1 MSNAFSNFIAQE
13 QESIKSANF
22 GGEVERYKPKRDII
36 RLDKKNTSIYVRIL
50 PGIKSQD
57 NPEGIKFS
65 SGFRNVFLNYKK
77 SDGQVKSSG
86 LTLPVGESVLD
97 RFISQWL
104 ENNVQFNQ
112 YNQKPSL
119 RYYINVIP
127 LQVQDRN
134 FIQTQDQQGS
144 LNVHP
149 MEITKTLYEALLE
162 KLKDDFLVPTD
173 DSNLS
178 FISENHAFPVRLYR
192 TGEKTDTTYHV
203 EVYRG
208 LDLGQLPNGWEQ
220 ECSDLKEMTKP
231 TEESIPSFVNYIIN
245 SLNGTENTTK
255 NFDFEDDFGNSNQPE
270 LTQEQVDNQ
279 VPFNMQQPP
288 QQDFN
293 QFQQAPTQ
301 TQPQPNQQSNNPFAN
316 FNPNELDD
324 TQVPFPTQEPQQ
336 QQQPVNTQP
345 VQNQQPTQNVQQPQP
360 QQEQPS
366 IPKEQQ
372 QQAQQ
377 KQSQPKP
384 VDDILSGMDLGL

>member
-1 MSNAFSNFIAQE
+1 
-13 QESIKSANF
+13 
-22 GGEVERYKPKRDII
+22 
-36 RLDKKNTSIYVRIL
+36 
-50 PGIKSQD
+50 
-57 NPEGIKFS
+57 
-65 SGFRNVFLNYKK
+65 
-77 SDGQVKSSG
+77 
-86 LTLPVGESVLD
+86 
-97 RFISQWL
+97 
-104 ENNVQFNQ
+104 
-112 YNQKPSL
+112 
-119 RYYINVIP
+119 
-127 LQVQDRN
+127 
-134 FIQTQDQQGS
+134 
-144 LNVHP
+144 
-149 MEITKTLYEALLE
+149 
-162 KLKDDFLVPTD
+162 
-173 DSNLS
+173 
-178 FISENHAFPVRLYR
+178 
-192 TGEKTDTTYHV
+192 
-203 EVYRG
+203 
-208 LDLGQLPNGWEQ
+208 
-220 ECSDLKEMTKP
+220 MTKP

-301 TQPQPNQQSNNPFAN
+301 TQPQSNQQSNNPFAN